1 MIVTEIFLQIL
12 RVGILLI
19 LSLYTIFALIIV
31 RQVDFMNDTLM
42 TPVSGVVK
50 YASFINV
57 IMAVWLIILTFSIL
71 R

>member
-1 MIVTEIFLQIL
+1 MIITDIFLQIL

-57 IMAVWLIILTFSIL
+57 IMSVWLIILTFSIL